1 MFDLFGRLY
10 EGEGAEGCKPC
21 VTKCET
27 TQFETECFKRPFK
40 GAYLWMQMRT
50 LGRRAAMRTGGR
62 AGEHADGIPTGG
74 ADRRRTGRREGGK
87 AGGCADGRADGR
99 TGGRTTNGRAGGLT
113 SRRTGGKTGGM
124 ANMRTAGRTDGWKKG
139 WESSSLRPKSKRTKS
154 KSPVHS
160 IVRRTPAH
168 HKLVEKCIDEW
179 SKANR
184 EIELLLAKGN
194 FKSPF

>member
-40 GAYLWMQMRT
+40 GAYLWMQMCT

-113 SRRTGGKTGGM
+113 SRRTGGRTGGM
-124 ANMRTAGRTDGWKKG
+124 ADMRTAGRTGGRTDGRRVGSLVPYGQNQKG
-139 WESSSLRPKSKRTKS
+139 QKAS
-154 KSPVHS
+154 HQ
-160 IVRRTPAH
+160 
-168 HKLVEKCIDEW
+168 CI
-179 SKANR
+179 R
-184 EIELLLAKGN
+184 L
-194 FKSPF
+194 